1 MGILAG
7 LQGSGRV
14 EIIEKPKAE
23 EEPKFF
29 TPAFLNLGENAT
41 KQQQQE
47 TQKAEAAKAAA
58 AAVLS
63 KKNLSDG
70 GLDTGIMKAA
80 PKDKSRP
87 ISSTPVPGTPWCVVW
102 TGDLRSFFYNP
113 TNKQSV
119 WEKPAEMVGR
129 SDVAKMLESPQ
140 AAEEFKKRQQQKALP
155 VFEEPVAK
163 KARVVSEQ
171 TPVVMTIGN
180 EEVMIIKDDTSK
192 KLPQG
197 KEAAIEAEVRA
208 ARERAMVPLETR
220 MLQFR
225 GLLEEKQVSAFSSW
239 EKELSKIVFDPR
251 YLLLTSKERKTVFD
265 KYVRERADE
274 ERKEK
279 KAKAKERKENFI
291 ELCKE
296 VGVTPKSSWSEFSR
310 EQAKD
315 ERFKAIEK
323 SRDRETHFNDY
334 VSELKKEE
342 KDEKRKAAKKGFKEL
357 LKETEG
363 IDHHS
368 HWSDFKKMISE
379 DPRYAAVDK
388 SNDRE
393 DWFLDYVQELKD
405 EHRKEKDKKRA
416 ERSRSR
422 SSSRGKKKKRSGSR
436 SRSRDKKKKKDKDRS
451 RSRSRSHEKSKK
463 KEKDVKKEKK
473 KKKDKEEGEMSDE
486 DGDKRS
492 ESGEKEGEEEE
503 EGKQNGSSGVNG
515 NTADQDSDSGE
526 KPTEAEAEK
535 AERVAAA
542 LAARQEAVK
551 ADMAGHLRDRD
562 KERESHLHTEAVN
575 AFSAL
580 LADLI
585 RAPDFSWTEAK
596 KILKKDS
603 RYEALTGGEAALD
616 KSERERLFDT
626 HIDELIAKKKTAFR
640 SLLEEQKEVALDAA
654 FKDIKKLIKE
664 DPRYTKFST
673 SDKKCEKEF
682 VAWLR
687 DRVSKARGDYRQLLQ
702 ETKLITHKSLQ
713 MIKDKEGNH
722 MEDIE
727 EVLCKDSRY
736 HIMEP
741 LNDDRADIL
750 MSYLEEE
757 RG

>member
-1 MGILAG
+1 M
-7 LQGSGRV
+7 
-14 EIIEKPKAE
+14 
-23 EEPKFF
+23 
-29 TPAFLNLGENAT
+29 
-41 KQQQQE
+41 
-47 TQKAEAAKAAA
+47 
-58 AAVLS
+58 
-63 KKNLSDG
+63 
-70 GLDTGIMKAA
+70 
-80 PKDKSRP
+80 
-87 ISSTPVPGTPWCVVW
+87 
-102 TGDLRSFFYNP
+102 RSFFYNP

-279 KAKAKERKENFI
+279 KAKAKERKENFVD
-291 ELCKE
+291 LCKE
-296 VGVTPKSSWSEFSR
+296 VGVTSKSSWSEFSR

-323 SRDRETHFNDY
+323 SRDREAHFNDY
-334 VSELKKEE
+334 VSDLKKKEKDE

-379 DPRYAAVDK
+379 DPRYLAVDK

-422 SSSRGKKKKRSGSR
+422 SSSRGKKKKRSRSR

-463 KEKDVKKEKK
+463 KKKDKDRSRSRDKDVKKEKK

-492 ESGEKEGEEEE
+492 ESGGEKEGEKAAKEENE
-503 EGKQNGSSGVNG
+503 EDGKQNGVNG
-515 NTADQDSDSGE
+515 NAAEQDSDGE

-551 ADMAGHLRDRD
+551 ADMAGTNRN
-562 KERESHLHTEAVN
+562 V
-575 AFSAL
+575 
-580 LADLI
+580 
-585 RAPDFSWTEAK
+585 
-596 KILKKDS
+596 
-603 RYEALTGGEAALD
+603 
-616 KSERERLFDT
+616 
-626 HIDELIAKKKTAFR
+626 
-640 SLLEEQKEVALDAA
+640 
-654 FKDIKKLIKE
+654 
-664 DPRYTKFST
+664 
-673 SDKKCEKEF
+673 
-682 VAWLR
+682 
-687 DRVSKARGDYRQLLQ
+687 
-702 ETKLITHKSLQ
+702 
-713 MIKDKEGNH
+713 
-722 MEDIE
+722 
-727 EVLCKDSRY
+727 
-736 HIMEP
+736 
-741 LNDDRADIL
+741 
-750 MSYLEEE
+750 
-757 RG
+757 